1 MEIMLEALQILLS
14 PKGIAI
20 ISISVITGTII
31 GAAPGLTS
39 TMAIGLLI
47 PITFTM
53 SKYTAFMVMCG
64 IYCGAM
70 FGGSITAILMNIP
83 GTPTSAV
90 TAIDGWPMTQKGEGG
105 KAIGVA
111 TLSSTIGGLLS
122 CIAFITCSLYLAK
135 VAIMFGNAEYFS
147 LTLFAICVVI
157 VLATKSIMKGLISS
171 AFGLLIGTMGIDPVA
186 QIPRFT
192 FGVTELLIGMPA
204 VPACIGLF
212 CVAEA
217 FRMAETKRKKVNVQK
232 KVSGLMIAIRLL
244 PRLWTTILK
253 SSVIGI
259 IIGALPATGAL
270 MGSFIA
276 YGEAKRKSKNPELF
290 GKGSVE
296 GVCASESANN
306 AVTGGAMIPMLTLG
320 IPGDPS
326 TLLMLGAMTVQGLI
340 PGPTLFNE
348 QPTLVYVILGAM
360 ILSNIIFMPT
370 GLFLS
375 THIAKVALIDY
386 KYIMPII
393 AVLSITGASIGYGHI
408 YYFWISV
415 GFGVLGYLCDKAGFS
430 PLAIAMTMILGPIM
444 EVNYRSALMLPDS
457 GIFLF
462 LSRPISM
469 VFIVLSI
476 LVIGFG
482 IRRELIAYRSAKA

>member
-1 MEIMLEALQILLS
+1 MEPIFEACWILFSL
-14 PKGIAI
+14 KGIA
-20 ISISVITGTII
+20 VILGSTVIGVLV

-39 TMAIGLLI
+39 TMAVGLLI
-47 PITFTM
+47 PLTFTM

-70 FGGSITAILMNIP
+70 YGGSITAILMNIP

-105 KAIGVA
+105 TAIGVA

-122 CIAFITCSLYLAK
+122 CFAFITGSLYLAR
-135 VAIMFGNAEYFS
+135 VATMFGPTEYFS

-157 VLATKSIMKGLISS
+157 ALASKSIIKGIISS
-171 AFGLLIGTMGIDPVA
+171 SFGLLIGTMGIDPVA
-186 QIPRFT
+186 QYPRFT
-192 FGVTELLIGMPA
+192 LGINEFLIGMPA

-217 FRMAETKRKKVNVQK
+217 FRMAEKKAATVKLQE
-232 KVSGLMIAIRLL
+232 KVSGLMIAIRHL

-253 SSVIGI
+253 SSIIGI
-259 IIGALPATGAL
+259 VIGALPATGAL
-270 MGSFIA
+270 MASFIS
-276 YGEAKRKSKNPELF
+276 YGEAKRKSKHPELF
-290 GKGSVE
+290 GKGAVE
-296 GVCASESANN
+296 GVAASESANN

-320 IPGDPS
+320 IPGDPT

-348 QPTLVYVILGAM
+348 QPTIVYVILGAM

-370 GLFLS
+370 GLMLA
-375 THIAKVALIDY
+375 TRIARVALIDN
-386 KYIMPII
+386 KYVMPVI

-408 YYFWISV
+408 YYFWISIA
-415 GFGVLGYLCDKAGFS
+415 FGVLGYLCEKSGFS
-430 PLAIAMTMILGPIM
+430 ALAIAMTMILGPIM
-444 EVNYRSALMLPDS
+444 EINYRSALMLPDS
-457 GIFLF
+457 GVLLF
-462 LSRPISM
+462 VTRPLSLF
-469 VFIVLSI
+469 FIVLAL
-476 LVIGFG
+476 LVIAFG
-482 IRRELIAYRSAKA
+482 VRRELTAKKMR